1 VCLSVYPN
9 DLDRPEQTCMEV
21 ADGIIAES
29 ALDESSRLQ
38 DGIVVRNQTLRRESG
53 EDRLR

>member
-1 VCLSVYPN
+1 
-9 DLDRPEQTCMEV
+9 MEV

-29 ALDESSRLQ
+29 VVDESSRLQ